1 MMLTVAFKAKKK
13 RKKAA
18 FLKMSHYSFKNISTT
33 LSVTFQDSF
42 GAYTLSPRTHKT
54 PAVGL
59 SSAHV
64 SEFEFSYYIWMTIV
78 SAIPLCPSLSDEN
91 TPKDKREE
99 RKARKKQILLFSLP
113 LSLDQCQEPID

>member
-1 MMLTVAFKAKKK
+1 MACTRCRLEHT
-13 RKKAA
+13 
-18 FLKMSHYSFKNISTT
+18 KM
-33 LSVTFQDSF
+33 
-42 GAYTLSPRTHKT
+42 

-99 RKARKKQILLFSLP
+99 RKARKKQIRLFSLP